1 MRVTEI
7 ERRGAFTWVTGRVV
21 TPGKNVAKKMT
32 AGPTLDFGPKA
43 PDWPGI
49 AGDLGQMKTRM
60 TREPWTHG
68 DVLPPAT
75 PSLRVM
81 PANLRAAVEGLA

>member
-1 MRVTEI
+1 
-7 ERRGAFTWVTGRVV
+7 
-21 TPGKNVAKKMT
+21 MT
-32 AGPTLDFGPKA
+32 VGPTLDFGPKA

-60 TREPWTHG
+60 AREPWTHS

-75 PSLRVM
+75 PSLRMM
-81 PANLRAAVEGLA
+81 PANLRAAVEDLA